1 MPLFRFKIAEKSG
14 KTSETIIEA
23 DNHNEAIK
31 RLRLRKIVVLDFL
44 GNANDDMSNRSRHI
58 FTKHKFDPVDFTERL
73 VPLLDANIP
82 LDKSLHILGESS
94 TNPLEAQLTSDLRR
108 GLHEGKSLSK
118 LISDRGNLFPKIYAN
133 IIEAGEESGALS
145 QVMTE
150 LRNFMTESREMKNF
164 IITSSI
170 YPAFVMIISTVVV
183 LFMLG
188 YIVPLFAKSFQSSG
202 QELSGMLQVLLSMG
216 DFIKSFWWLIFVVI
230 GLVLALIR
238 AIKKEGPLRRK
249 WDKFILKLPLVGNII
264 LYTNLGRMLRTM
276 SVLMKSGVHLLETV
290 RISTKVIENS
300 AIRDSIAFVST
311 DLRKGEKLS
320 QSLSKSDYIPTF
332 ISRMLSVGE
341 EIGKTGDMLESIA
354 NRLEA
359 SVKKTLKKIIVLLEP
374 LMIIFLAVVVG
385 SILII
390 LFMTILE
397 SQSGF

>member
-14 KTSETIIEA
+14 KTSETIVEA

-31 RLRLRKIVVLDFL
+31 RLRLRKVVVLDFL
-44 GNANDDMSNRSRHI
+44 GDANDDLSNQSRHI

-82 LDKSLHILGESS
+82 LDKSLHILGEASS
-94 TNPLEAQLTSDLRR
+94 NPLEIQLTSDLRR

-118 LISDRGNLFPKIYAN
+118 LIGDRGNLFPKIYAN
-133 IIEAGEESGALS
+133 IIEAGEESGALA
-145 QVMTE
+145 QVMNE
-150 LRNFMTESREMKNF
+150 LRNFMADSKEMKNF
-164 IITSSI
+164 VVTSSI
-170 YPAFVMIISTVVV
+170 YPVFVLVISTVVV

-202 QELSGMLQVLLSMG
+202 QELSSMLQILLG
-216 DFIKSFWWLIFVVI
+216 LGNFIKNFWWLFFVFL
-230 GLVLALIR
+230 GGFFALVR
-238 AIKKEGPLRRK
+238 AIKQGGPIRKK
-249 WDKFILKLPLVGNII
+249 WDKFVLKLPLIGNIV
-264 LYTNLGRMLRTM
+264 LFTNLGRMLRTM
-276 SVLMKSGVHLLETV
+276 AVLMKSGVHLLETV

-300 AIRDSIAFVST
+300 AIQDSISFIST

-320 QSLSKSDYIPTF
+320 KSLSKSDYIPTF

-341 EIGKTGDMLESIA
+341 EIGKTAEMLESIA
-354 NRLEA
+354 ERLD
-359 SVKKTLKKIIVLLEP
+359 STVKKTLKKIIVLLEP
-374 LMIIFLAVVVG
+374 LMIIFLAIVVG
-385 SILII
+385 SILVI